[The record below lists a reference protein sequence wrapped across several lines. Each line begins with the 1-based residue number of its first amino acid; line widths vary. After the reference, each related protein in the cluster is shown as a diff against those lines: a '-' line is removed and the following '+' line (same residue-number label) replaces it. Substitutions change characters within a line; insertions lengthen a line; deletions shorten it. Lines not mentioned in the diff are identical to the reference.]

1 MSLKGKVAIVTGGSR
16 GIGKAIALT
25 LIREGAKV
33 AITYVSDSS
42 KAKAESIQEEAKSLG
57 GELAII
63 KADSAKIDAP
73 KIIVNETLKALNTQ
87 QIDILINNAG
97 VSVSQPIGE
106 ITTEIYD
113 KTFDVNVRGV
123 IFLVQ
128 EVVPY
133 LPKDGSARIVNLGS
147 ISSTAGLAT
156 QTVYA
161 GAKAA
166 IEGIT
171 RVLAVELGA
180 SHGATVN
187 CLNPGP
193 IDTDMYGTV
202 TPDYH
207 DKIFARYPPSV
218 ANRLGTPQDI
228 ADIVLFLVEERSR
241 WVSGDV
247 IASHGGATF
256 R

>member
-16 GIGKAIALT
+16 GIGKAIAIT
-25 LIREGAKV
+25 LVKEEAKV
-33 AITYVSDSS
+33 AITYVSESS
-42 KAKAESIQEEAKSLG
+42 EAKAEDLQSEARKLG
-57 GELAII
+57 GEVAII
-63 KADSAKIDAP
+63 KADAGSVNAP
-73 KIIVNETLKALNTQ
+73 KIIVDETLKIFNTQ
-87 QIDILINNAG
+87 QIDILVNNAG
-97 VSVSQPIGE
+97 VSVSQPIGK
-106 ITTEIYD
+106 ITEEIYD

-128 EVVPY
+128 AVVPY

-171 RVLAVELGA
+171 RVMAAELGA

-202 TPDYH
+202 TPEYH

-228 ADIVLFLVEERSR
+228 ADIVLFLVQERSR